1 MQRLLYLLSLQC
13 SFTMKCVHRISW
25 RQDTPTYTSRMYTR
39 CFAPC
44 LRSQH
49 SRPSMSGEM
58 DGVCYG
64 ILRAAAFVA
73 ESGHHTLVH
82 ALAYDIAYR
91 A

>member
-1 MQRLLYLLSLQC
+1 
-13 SFTMKCVHRISW
+13 
-25 RQDTPTYTSRMYTR
+25 MYTR

-44 LRSQH
+44 LRSQP

-58 DGVCYG
+58 EGVRYG